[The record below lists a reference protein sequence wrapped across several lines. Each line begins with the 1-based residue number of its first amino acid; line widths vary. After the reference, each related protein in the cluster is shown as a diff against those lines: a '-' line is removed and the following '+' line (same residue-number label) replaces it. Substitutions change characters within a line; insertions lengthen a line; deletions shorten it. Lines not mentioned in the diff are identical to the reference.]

1 MIVVD
6 TSILSTFARI
16 RRVDLLFTAT
26 ETDSLHLVSGVINE
40 IKLGLQKGLDFLQ
53 PIIDDLASGTRF
65 YSVSLTPEEKSL
77 MNTLPG
83 SLNAGERESIAV
95 CIKRAGSK
103 LLTNDKRA
111 HNYCKANRMPS
122 LDLILVLRR
131 LWKARHCTKDEV
143 RSIMTE
149 IEKNEPGM
157 FIKGK
162 EEILR

>member
-1 MIVVD
+1 
-6 TSILSTFARI
+6 
-16 RRVDLLFTAT
+16 
-26 ETDSLHLVSGVINE
+26 
-40 IKLGLQKGLDFLQ
+40 
-53 PIIDDLASGTRF
+53 
-65 YSVSLTPEEKSL
+65 